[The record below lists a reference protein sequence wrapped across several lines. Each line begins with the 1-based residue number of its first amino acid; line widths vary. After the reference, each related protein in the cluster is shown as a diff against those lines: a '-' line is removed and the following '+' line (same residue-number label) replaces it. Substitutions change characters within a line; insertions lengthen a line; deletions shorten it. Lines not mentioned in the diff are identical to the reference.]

1 MEKSKPLM
9 LTIKKLDKEW
19 FRYLRKISGELG
31 MPEAYRRIIMFL
43 SFNEGASQKEVAAFC
58 EMTGAAVSQTIK
70 EMQLLGYIRK
80 ENDKDDMRFFKLYL
94 TEKAKAS
101 VEIIREKIHLAD
113 DFVTKAVTPQK
124 EAEIV
129 GILEELMLAIR
140 KEV

>member
-19 FRYLRKISGELG
+19 LRYLRKISGELG

-70 EMQLLGYIRK
+70 EMQLVQSIQTNVQLMKFLQLIVK
-80 ENDKDDMRFFKLYL
+80 IKKDP
-94 TEKAKAS
+94 
-101 VEIIREKIHLAD
+101 KIVDVFRTNA
-113 DFVTKAVTPQK
+113 
-124 EAEIV
+124 
-129 GILEELMLAIR
+129 
-140 KEV
+140 